1 MIVGNGQWGVVEW
14 YGVPGGAPIMNTE
27 CDKRIGTYLL
37 ESRTNKERDGLAFC
51 GWLDPQCGPLHMSH
65 LRLEVCGGHLV
76 GLDFRAHHFRN

>member
-1 MIVGNGQWGVVEW
+1 
-14 YGVPGGAPIMNTE
+14 MNTE

-76 GLDFRAHHFRN
+76 GLDFRDIILEIRSNFISISLFVLHS